1 MSSIR
6 ILSVGLTTVLALAL
20 AACSPQD
27 PDVTPEEQVGA
38 EQRPE
43 PEAENGEGGGEE
55 EPAGETVTF
64 VAVDIAFEEAPSEV
78 PAGSVTFE
86 LVNEGGILH
95 NVVLDDLGEKVVEAQ
110 GGETATGT
118 VELEPGEYRY
128 FCDVPGHENSMNG
141 TFTVS

>member
-6 ILSVGLTTVLALAL
+6 ILSVGLAAVLALAL
-20 AACSPQD
+20 ASCSPQE
-27 PDVTPEEQVGA
+27 PDVTPEQQVGA

-43 PEAENGEGGGEE
+43 PEEENGEGGGE

-86 LVNEGGILH
+86 LVNDGGIMH
-95 NVVLDDLGEKVVEAQ
+95 NVVVDDLGEKVVEAQ

-128 FCDVPGHENSMNG
+128 HCDVPGHESGMNG